1 MRLGWD
7 GWGRGCCNAQGPWE
21 YSCPQSWI
29 LLQALTHFS
38 VSSYQARAQAV
49 QRSEP

>member
-1 MRLGWD
+1 MGQGLLQCTGALGV
-7 GWGRGCCNAQGPWE
+7 
-21 YSCPQSWI
+21 I

-38 VSSYQARAQAV
+38 VSSHQARPQAV